1 MFTTSPLFNNFAKK
15 LQPMT
20 DPETMMISP
29 WSQWTNQIVSSE
41 NAHILTLVAEA
52 NYNATWRTSEKYA
65 YYNFSVGY
73 LSCVLR
79 VEITRA
85 SRKMVQLI
93 VNDNNPMH
101 HLTASDLWDG
111 AI

>member
-29 WSQWTNQIVSSE
+29 WSQWTNQIVSS
-41 NAHILTLVAEA
+41 NTAHILTLVAEG
-52 NYNATWRTSEKYA
+52 NYNATYRTSKNYA
-65 YYNFSVGY
+65 YFNFSMGY
-73 LSCVLR
+73 LSCVLK

-85 SRKMVQLI
+85 SRKMVTLI
-93 VNDNNPMH
+93 VNNNNPMD
-101 HLTASDLWDG
+101 HLTASDLWEG
-111 AI
+111 AV